1 MCSSRRRNKLS
12 SNSSRVILLKGGW
25 VFVFLPK
32 APGESKERLFLY
44 VMFLIHHI
52 SGCILSRGLESIL
65 SHVFKRKF
73 MKYTKCAL
81 VHHLI
86 ILRHSFFFLNFI
98 FIYFLSVSQGMWDL
112 SSWPGIEPVL
122 PAMEVRILNHLTARE
137 VPILRHSCIW
147 KIITF
152 HSSMWFNLLSGK
164 HILFL
169 KVASRVFSL
178 LDFYF

>member
-1 MCSSRRRNKLS
+1 MISSCCFQKRSFTNMCSSRRRNKLS

-73 MKYTKCAL
+73 MKYMKCAL

-98 FIYFLSVSQGMWDL
+98 FIYFLFVSQGMWDL

-137 VPILRHSCIW
+137 SPFYITLVYGKSLHFIPACDSTSCLESI
-147 KIITF
+147 
-152 HSSMWFNLLSGK
+152 
-164 HILFL
+164 
-169 KVASRVFSL
+169 FS
-178 LDFYF
+178 F